1 MRRWIGTLLAFC
13 MILQLTGPTAAY
25 GAVGNTAGPG
35 AKPAVE
41 ALQESA
47 VAAEG
52 AVLMDANSRKVIF
65 AKNADTRFY
74 PASITKIMTALLV
87 LENCAM
93 DEMVEFRSSAVDNL
107 ESGSVSLDMT
117 AGDKMSVKDCL
128 YAMMLKSANEVANAL
143 AEHVSGS
150 IEAFT
155 TLMTERAKAMGCQ
168 NTNFANPNG
177 LNNSNHYTT
186 AYDMALIAS
195 NAFQNQTL
203 CQIASTLSYEIPAT
217 IKCANPRTVTMGH
230 KMLYPADSRYYAGIV
245 AGKTGYTSLAGNTLV
260 TCVERDGVRLVA
272 VVLKSKQTHYD
283 DTKAMLDYGF
293 QNASALGLMVNNQ
306 NQPAAPGQGNGAGT
320 SPNGPTVP
328 GQGGQTNTTPNQPTV
343 PGQGN
348 QVNTTQNQ
356 PSAPGQANTNDTSQN
371 QPTPGQSSD
380 TSNTASSQN
389 PQVGAAMGWAIT
401 PMGWCYKMDSG
412 DYARNQWI
420 MDGSSWYYFNET
432 AWMLSGGWHQ
442 VGGIW
447 YYFDTNGKM
456 LSDTTTPDGYHV
468 GADGAWVQ

>member
-1 MRRWIGTLLAFC
+1 MRKWIGTLLAFC
-13 MILQLTGPTAAY
+13 IIFQMASPAAAY
-25 GAVGNTAGPG
+25 GAVGNAAGPG
-35 AKPAVE
+35 VQPAVE

-52 AVLMDANSRKVIF
+52 AVLMDANSHKVIF
-65 AKNADTRFY
+65 AKNADTKFY

-87 LENCAM
+87 LENCSM
-93 DEMVEFRSSAVDNL
+93 DEMVEFRASAVENL

-155 TLMTERAKAMGCQ
+155 TLMTERAKAMGCK

-177 LNNSNHYTT
+177 LNNANHYTT
-186 AYDMALIAS
+186 AYDMALIAG

-230 KMLYPADSRYYAGIV
+230 KMLYPTDSRYYTGIV

-260 TCVERDGVRLVA
+260 TCVEQDGVRLVA
-272 VVLKSKQTHYD
+272 VVLKSKQTHYT
-283 DTKAMLDYGF
+283 DTKTMLDYGF
-293 QNASALGLMVNNQ
+293 QNASALGLTANTQKGPTN
-306 NQPAAPGQGNGAGT
+306 PGQSNETNGF
-320 SPNGPTVP
+320 
-328 GQGGQTNTTPNQPTV
+328 QTQTTTPGETNGT
-343 PGQGN
+343 
-348 QVNTTQNQ
+348 NTTQNQ
-356 PSAPGQANTNDTSQN
+356 SAV
-371 QPTPGQSSD
+371 PGQS
-380 TSNTASSQN
+380 N
-389 PQVGAAMGWAIT
+389 GAVPTGNQPVQSENQAAQLGQQAGAGAGWAIT
-401 PMGWCYKMDSG
+401 PMGWCYRMDSG

-420 MDGSSWYYFNET
+420 MDGNSWYYFNET
-432 AWMLSGGWHQ
+432 AWMLAGGWHQ
-442 VGGIW
+442 VGGVW
-447 YYFDTNGKM
+447 YYFDTNGRM
-456 LSDTTTPDGYHV
+456 LADTTTPDGYHV